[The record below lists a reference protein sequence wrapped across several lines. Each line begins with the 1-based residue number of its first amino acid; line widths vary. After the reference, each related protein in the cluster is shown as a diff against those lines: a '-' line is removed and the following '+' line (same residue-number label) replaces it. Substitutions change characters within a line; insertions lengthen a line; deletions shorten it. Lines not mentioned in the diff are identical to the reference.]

1 MSKRFIPLKFI
12 ISISFISLVFWP
24 FTLYSG
30 LSLATIVFTGMA
42 CPIFILILALVLGA
56 VYEIFSLT
64 KIAPYV
70 ICIKNGELTYTSI
83 NDKECFDTPWTIL
96 ISDIKYIKFKNKG
109 EEISSRKGDTDKKL
123 IVLQIDMYTQKIMD
137 VTSYSN
143 RQIKKIIKL
152 LNEVIE

>member
-1 MSKRFIPLKFI
+1 M
-12 ISISFISLVFWP
+12 
-24 FTLYSG
+24 
-30 LSLATIVFTGMA
+30 
-42 CPIFILILALVLGA
+42 
-56 VYEIFSLT
+56 YEIFALT
-64 KIAPYV
+64 KSAPYV

-109 EEISSRKGDTDKKL
+109 EEISSRKGDTDRKL
-123 IVLQIDMYTQKIMD
+123 IVLHIDMYTQKIMD